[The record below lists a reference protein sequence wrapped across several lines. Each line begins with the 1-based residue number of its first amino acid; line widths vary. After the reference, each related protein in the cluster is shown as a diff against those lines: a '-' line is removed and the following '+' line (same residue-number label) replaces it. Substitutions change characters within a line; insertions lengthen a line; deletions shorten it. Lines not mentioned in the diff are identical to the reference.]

1 MKNTFEGRSPSLVSQ
16 PLRRPLFHRIARGL
30 KGRFFSHKRPLIR
43 SESTE
48 RLILPGLLSLSLCL
62 TACAASPQ
70 PVAIKTISVRL
81 EAPEMVPCERVSESD
96 DELALNGDLWALK
109 NRVINLLDT
118 CADQVDAQIQRSKS
132 K

>member
-1 MKNTFEGRSPSLVSQ
+1 
-16 PLRRPLFHRIARGL
+16 
-30 KGRFFSHKRPLIR
+30 
-43 SESTE
+43 
-48 RLILPGLLSLSLCL
+48 
-62 TACAASPQ
+62 
-70 PVAIKTISVRL
+70 
-81 EAPEMVPCERVSESD
+81 MVPCERVSESD